1 MGVVTVVA
9 FFLRAFLVPRAAIAA
24 GNLALH
30 RQRAILRVSMKRL
43 RLRKRDRIFW
53 GWLSRIWF
61 GWCSCRMI
69 VKSDTFRGAALFNRH
84 PPVLGGRKGG

>member
-24 GNLALH
+24 ENLAL
-30 RQRAILRVSMKRL
+30 RQQLAVLQVSVKRP

-53 GWLSRIWF
+53 VWLSRLWS
-61 GWCSCRMI
+61 GWRSCLMI
-69 VKSDTFRGAALFNRH
+69 VKPETVIGWHR
-84 PPVLGGRKGG
+84 